1 MLFNDYFWQKNYNIY
16 MKSKLSLF
24 LLIAF
29 LSISCKKEGNT
40 KPIDSE
46 VSEDREDIFTAAF
59 DLIIQKD
66 DNMHLYYTTDGTI
79 NFTEENSV
87 WFPVKGSTEVQ
98 EVFFSLP
105 VGVVPSLIRVDFGYG
120 KNEAQ
125 SDVELKKFQMR
136 FNDKVEEAT
145 GTDIFKYFTPFEPY
159 TEIIPQSSTL
169 RRKNK
174 NQESGPILYP
184 LEAQSEKINQVT
196 GGLSPE

>member
-1 MLFNDYFWQKNYNIY
+1 
-16 MKSKLSLF
+16 
-24 LLIAF
+24 
-29 LSISCKKEGNT
+29 
-40 KPIDSE
+40 
-46 VSEDREDIFTAAF
+46 
-59 DLIIQKD
+59 
-66 DNMHLYYTTDGTI
+66 
-79 NFTEENSV
+79 
-87 WFPVKGSTEVQ
+87 
-98 EVFFSLP
+98 
-105 VGVVPSLIRVDFGYG
+105 
-120 KNEAQ
+120 
-125 SDVELKKFQMR
+125 MR